1 MTSHYPQF
9 EHDRYEELCALATAG
24 VLTTEESEALFAHL
38 DKCAECAKIFAQYE
52 SLANDGMTI
61 LADVHK
67 PVPTDVAFDEEPALA
82 RLLESTKNVK
92 PDVVPPASTPLR
104 FVPTPVWRGLVAAT
118 VIAAVAFA
126 SYKIGEHRKG
136 AYAPPVVNSNA
147 SAQKPNTGTDAR
159 LLEAAL
165 QTDKQHE
172 AAMEAL
178 LAARSTDADKFRAE
192 AKDAQDRLDSLSSSL
207 TATKAD
213 AASQVAALT
222 EQRDAAL
229 ALQHDAE
236 RSYQTVQDELNR
248 LRSQNQQNLI
258 RMASLETQVGSLT
271 ASLNDQDKRA
281 KTNEQYLAS
290 DKDIRDLIGARN
302 LYIADIMDVRND
314 GSERKPF
321 GRVFYTKTKS
331 LVFYAYDLDRQPGV
345 KRASTFQVWGR
356 TAPDDRNPVNL
367 GMLYMDS
374 ETNKRWTLRVDNPQ
388 QLAQLEAV
396 FVTIEPH
403 PQTERPTGKPF
414 LYASLRR
421 EANHP

>member
-1 MTSHYPQF
+1 MTSNYPQF

-38 DKCAECAKIFAQYE
+38 DECAECAKIFAQYE
-52 SLANDGMTI
+52 SLANDGMPM
-61 LADVHK
+61 LADVHM
-67 PVPTDVAFDEEPALA
+67 PVPNDGDFDEEPALA
-82 RLLESTKNVK
+82 RLLDNTKNIK
-92 PDVVPPASTPLR
+92 PDTAPPARSPLR
-104 FVPTPVWRGLVAAT
+104 FVPAPLWRGLVAAS
-118 VIAAVAFA
+118 VIAGVAFA
-126 SYKIGEHRKG
+126 SYKIGERHKG
-136 AYAPPVVNSNA
+136 ASAPPVVSNNA
-147 SAQKPNTGTDAR
+147 SAPKVNTIADAR

-165 QTDKQHE
+165 QSYKQRE
-172 AAMEAL
+172 AAMEAQV
-178 LAARSTDADKFRAE
+178 AARSADADKFHAE
-192 AKDAQDRLDSLSSSL
+192 AQEAQDRLDSLNSSL
-207 TATKAD
+207 TAAKAD
-213 AASQVAALT
+213 AATQVAALT

-229 ALQHDAE
+229 ARQHDAE
-236 RSYQTVQDELNR
+236 RSYQTVQDELSR

-271 ASLNDQDKRA
+271 ASLNDQDKRT
-281 KTNEQYLAS
+281 KTDEQYLAS

-314 GSERKPF
+314 GTERKPF

-345 KRASTFQVWGR
+345 RRASTFQVWGR
-356 TAPDDRNPVNL
+356 TGPDDRNPINL

-374 ETNKRWTLRVDNPQ
+374 ETSKRWTLRVDNPQ

-396 FVTIEPH
+396 FVTVEPH